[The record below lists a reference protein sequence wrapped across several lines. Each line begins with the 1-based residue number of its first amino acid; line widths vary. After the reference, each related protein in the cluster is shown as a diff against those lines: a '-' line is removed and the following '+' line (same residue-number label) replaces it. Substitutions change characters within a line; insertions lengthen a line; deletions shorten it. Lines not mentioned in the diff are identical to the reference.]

1 MTKLANATL
10 FGNASSF
17 AFAGWGLWQI
27 RRFPSPVQAGALL
40 LAALGAAMLMG
51 SSAQLSAR
59 NLAGD
64 LLALTAGFLYTGYLI
79 AVQRARGELKPLTVL
94 FIASAFGAAMLL
106 PIALVAGE
114 RIIPADWTYVF
125 LLALGSQVFGQGLV
139 VYAIGSVPPI
149 VVGLTLL
156 TQPAISGFVG
166 WVVYGEKLSPLD
178 WLGAAMIA
186 AALVLVRL
194 PERGLREPATQPS

>member
-1 MTKLANATL
+1 
-10 FGNASSF
+10 
-17 AFAGWGLWQI
+17 
-27 RRFPSPVQAGALL
+27 
-40 LAALGAAMLMG
+40 
-51 SSAQLSAR
+51 
-59 NLAGD
+59 
-64 LLALTAGFLYTGYLI
+64 
-79 AVQRARGELKPLTVL
+79 
-94 FIASAFGAAMLL
+94 L

-139 VYAIGSVPPI
+139 VYAIGSVPPL

-166 WVVYGEKLSPLD
+166 WVAYGEKLSPLD
-178 WLGAAMIA
+178 WIGAAMIA

-194 PERGLREPATQPS
+194 PERDLREPAGQPS